1 MTDYAVR
8 FSKKQRI
15 EHFVVMTTFVL
26 LALTGFPQKFYEAGA
41 ARFLV
46 KIFGGLDG
54 ARLVHRISGFLFAAL
69 TFFHLS
75 AAILSTLQ
83 HKM

>member
-26 LALTGFPQKFYEAGA
+26 LALTGFPQKFY
-41 ARFLV
+41 
-46 KIFGGLDG
+46 
-54 ARLVHRISGFLFAAL
+54 
-69 TFFHLS
+69 
-75 AAILSTLQ
+75 
-83 HKM
+83 